1 MGESSL
7 GGCAKQTLLRAP
19 WSVAVVALAGLC
31 TLGYLMPATSAW
43 VLQHLTGRLD
53 ALPHE
58 PWRLLTGPLVHA
70 SWGHAARDLTTLLA
84 LGLVW
89 ERALGRRFFSLLGAG
104 ILIPPVV
111 ALALQPGLR
120 LYFGL
125 SAAVYAVLAAGLV
138 LAWRRG
144 GRRPWLLL
152 LAAAVALKLVVEVAS
167 GDLLFPMGHPIGVRP
182 VPLAHLVG
190 AACALVNVNGTGE
203 TAQPAGNSSW
213 TYIPRPR

>member
-7 GGCAKQTLLRAP
+7 AGCAKQTLLRAP

-43 VLQHLTGRLD
+43 VQQHLTGRLD
-53 ALPHE
+53 ALAHE

-84 LGLVW
+84 LGLLW
-89 ERALGRRFFSLLGAG
+89 ERALGRRFLPLIGVG
-104 ILIPPVV
+104 TCIPPVV
-111 ALALQPGLR
+111 TFALQPRLR
-120 LYFGL
+120 LYCGL

-138 LAWRRG
+138 LEWRRD

-152 LAAAVALKLVVEVAS
+152 LTAAVALKLVVEVAS
-167 GDLLFPMGHPIGVRP
+167 GDLLLPMGHPVGVQP

-190 AACALVNVNGTGE
+190 AACAAVAWTPPTHSMPATGL
-203 TAQPAGNSSW
+203 AADHSDSRQG
-213 TYIPRPR
+213 